1 MNSLLAFTIVML
13 IWTISDYVS
22 KKTKALLSSLFVATV
37 IFLIGFKSGLFP
49 EDLLPS
55 SSLLTLGQTV
65 VGLVIV
71 HLGTLISLDEFKRQW
86 KTFVIGVSAV
96 LGIAAFLYGIG
107 QFFLDTNY
115 VLSAIAAIS
124 GGTISIIL
132 VQDAAVRLHR
142 AAKWI
147 NSIAGK
153 RTKSIN
159 SIGTSPKRFVNC
171 ISITSGVRSSSSA
184 KIGARTC

>member
-1 MNSLLAFTIVML
+1 M
-13 IWTISDYVS
+13 
-22 KKTKALLSSLFVATV
+22 
-37 IFLIGFKSGLFP
+37 
-49 EDLLPS
+49 
-55 SSLLTLGQTV
+55 LTLGQTV

-132 VQDAAVRLHR
+132 VQDATVRLHR
-142 AAKWI
+142 AAK
-147 NSIAGK
+147 
-153 RTKSIN
+153 
-159 SIGTSPKRFVNC
+159 
-171 ISITSGVRSSSSA
+171 
-184 KIGARTC
+184 